1 MSDNTIQIN
10 FKGSAGQSLGAF
22 LAPGITI
29 HVEGDVNDYT
39 GKGLSGGKIII
50 VPPKESTFKPHHNV
64 IVGNVVLYG
73 ATEGEIYINGI
84 AAERFAIR
92 NSGAT
97 AVVEGVG
104 DHGCEYM
111 TGGTVVVLGKTGIN
125 FAAGMSGGTAYI
137 FDENETFGSF
147 CNLDMV
153 DLEYVWT
160 EEDKSILKNLIE
172 KHYKYTN
179 STRAKSI
186 LDDWANSFPLFIK
199 VMPIEYKRVLERM
212 KMDERHDNEAIPA
225 TEEVYILDK

>member
-1 MSDNTIQIN
+1 MR
-10 FKGSAGQSLGAF
+10 
-22 LAPGITI
+22 
-29 HVEGDVNDYT
+29 VEGDVNDYT
-39 GKGLSGGKIII
+39 GKGLSGGKIIV
-50 VPPKESTFKPHHNV
+50 VPPREATFKPHNNV
-64 IVGNVVLYG
+64 IIGNVVLYG

-111 TGGTVVVLGKTGIN
+111 TGGTVVVLGNTGVN
-125 FAAGMSGGTAYI
+125 FAAGMSGGVAYVY
-137 FDENETFGSF
+137 DETEMFGSL

-160 EEDKSILKNLIE
+160 EEDKSALKNLIE

-179 STRAKSI
+179 SSRAKSI
-186 LDDWANSFPLFIK
+186 LDDWENSYPLFVK

-212 KMDERHDNEAIPA
+212 KMEEHRDSESVSA
-225 TEEVYILDK
+225 TEEVYPSDK